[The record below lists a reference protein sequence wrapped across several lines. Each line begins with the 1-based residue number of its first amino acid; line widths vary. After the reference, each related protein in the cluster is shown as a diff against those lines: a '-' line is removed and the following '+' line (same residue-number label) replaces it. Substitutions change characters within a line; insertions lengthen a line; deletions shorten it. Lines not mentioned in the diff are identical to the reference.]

1 MNNERFQD
9 WLAEVNTIC
18 TKAVDDF
25 RRERQSGGGS
35 DGATMN
41 RRPHP
46 FSAFDAWRRLLREQE
61 SKTMLL
67 MSYFVTN
74 YHDVNLSQPL
84 LAQLLALYYK
94 LGE

>member
-1 MNNERFQD
+1 MNNEQFQD
-9 WLAEVNTIC
+9 WLTEVNALC
-18 TKAVDDF
+18 TKALDDF
-25 RRERQSGGGS
+25 RRERQSGGGL
-35 DGATMN
+35 DGASHT

-46 FSAFDAWRRLLREQE
+46 FSAFDAWRHLLKEQE
-61 SKTMLL
+61 GKTMLL

-94 LGE
+94 LGA